1 MNELVSVV
9 IPTYKGAAKLA
20 RAIDSVVNSTYKN
33 IELIIVDDND
43 PNTDE
48 RYNTEK
54 IVESYKLNKLKYLKH
69 EKNMNGSVARNT
81 GIRNAEGKYVTFLDD
96 DDYLLPE
103 RIEKSIK
110 ALKENNKNAFFS
122 AVCVVRAGYD
132 YKIVSLPNEITSKD
146 ILLNDLIIGTGSN
159 LFLEKEL
166 VDSLNGFDESFERYQ
181 DREFLIRLCQK
192 AKILISKDVLI
203 VKSMNG
209 QNNIPNVYKMKS
221 VEEKFLRKFEAEY
234 NNLEEK
240 DKVRYINKK
249 NHRMFE
255 LALESKDKKEIEETY
270 SILRKSK
277 ELTLYEIAGYWLEK
291 NKYIDEKKIKKIM
304 VYLSRKMRNVISMR
318 KVKNNTYLW
327 EFIRCM
333 EEY

>member
-1 MNELVSVV
+1 MDELVSVV
-9 IPTYKGAAKLA
+9 IPTYKGTAKLA

-33 IELIIVDDND
+33 IELIIVDDNE

-48 RYNTEK
+48 RYKTEK
-54 IVESYKLNKLKYLKH
+54 IVESYKLKKIKYLKH
-69 EKNMNGSVARNT
+69 EKNMNGSAARNT

-110 ALKENNKNAFFS
+110 ALKKNKKNAFFS
-122 AVCVVRAGYD
+122 AVCIVRAGCD

-146 ILLNDLIIGTGSN
+146 VLLNDMIIGTGSN

-181 DREFLIRLCQK
+181 DREFLVRLCQK
-192 AKILISKDVLI
+192 AKIFISQDVLI
-203 VKSMNG
+203 IKSMNG
-209 QNNIPNVYKMKS
+209 QNNVPNVYKMKR
-221 VEEKFLRKFEAEY
+221 VEEKFMRKFVAEY
-234 NNLEEK
+234 NNLEEA

-249 NHRMFE
+249 NHRIFE
-255 LALESKDKKEIEETY
+255 LALESKDKKEIEEVY
-270 SILRKSK
+270 NVLRKSK
-277 ELTLYEIAGYWLEK
+277 ELTLFEIAGYWLEK
-291 NKYIDEKKIKKIM
+291 NKYIDEKKIKKII
-304 VYLSRKMRNVISMR
+304 VYVWGKMRNIISIR
-318 KVKNNTYLW
+318 KVKSNKYLW
-327 EFIRCM
+327 EFIQCM